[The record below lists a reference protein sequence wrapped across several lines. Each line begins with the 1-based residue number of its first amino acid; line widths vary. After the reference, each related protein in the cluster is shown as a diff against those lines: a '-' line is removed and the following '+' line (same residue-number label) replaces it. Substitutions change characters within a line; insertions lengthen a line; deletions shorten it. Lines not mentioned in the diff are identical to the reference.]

1 MLSST
6 TRTLIGGTDI
16 SRRLVDVDKEDA
28 WLSMGD
34 FLLRLAGLDG
44 RGDDVRG
51 GGVATRWD
59 AVSIG
64 RGGVGRG

>member
-1 MLSST
+1 MILSST
-6 TRTLIGGTDI
+6 TRTLIGGTEI
-16 SRRLVDVDKEDA
+16 SSRLVDVDREDT
-28 WLSMGD
+28 SIGD
-34 FLLRLAGLDG
+34 FLLRFEGLEG

-51 GGVATRWD
+51 GGVATRWF